1 MIGEPRL
8 PDTVQTIAETLA
20 FWAERTP
27 QAPALVTPG
36 RPPITYAALCLLYT
50 SPSPRDS

>member
-27 QAPALVTPG
+27 QAPALVTSPTPNRGRLRIMSRPG
-36 RPPITYAALCLLYT
+36 R
-50 SPSPRDS
+50 